1 MPIHGSVFS
10 VVQIS
15 TSRPR
20 YSTSFF
26 SIPDLPV
33 PGGLKRGL
41 VVGPEHLLGPADVEL
56 GPRKTLRERH
66 LAPRVEF
73 GVQPHL
79 FKDLH
84 PTVEVEVFIPLVEPP
99 PLPARLDQGG
109 GQTPVAPRE
118 DAL

>member
-33 PGGLKRGL
+33 ARGLKRRL
-41 VVGPEHLLGPADVEL
+41 IVGPEHLLGPSHVEVV
-56 GPRKTLRERH
+56 PRKVLRHGH
-66 LAPRVEF
+66 LAPRVEV
-73 GVQPHL
+73 GVDPRL
-79 FKDLH
+79 FEDLH

-99 PLPARLDQGG
+99 ALLPRLDERGRKP
-109 GQTPVAPRE
+109 PVA
-118 DAL
+118 AG

>member
-33 PGGLKRGL
+33 ARGLKRRL
-41 VVGPEHLLGPADVEL
+41 IIGPERLLGTADVEVI
-56 GPRKTLRERH
+56 PRKVLRHGH
-66 LAPRVEF
+66 LAPRVEV
-73 GVQPHL
+73 GVEPHL

-84 PTVEVEVFIPLVEPP
+84 PTVEVEVFIPLVEPAA
-99 PLPARLDQGG
+99 LPARFHEGRREAA
-109 GQTPVAPRE
+109 VAPGE
-118 DAL
+118 

>member
-33 PGGLKRGL
+33 PRGLKRRL
-41 VVGPEHLLGPADVEL
+41 VVGPERLLGPSDIQMIP
-56 GPRKTLRERH
+56 GQMLRHGH
-66 LAPRVEF
+66 LAPRVEI
-73 GVQPHL
+73 GVEPRL
-79 FKDLH
+79 FEHLH
-84 PTVEVEVFIPLVEPP
+84 PTVEVEVLVPFVEPGA
-99 PLPARLDQGG
+99 LPARLHERRRQ
-109 GQTPVAPRE
+109 PP
-118 DAL
+118 

>member
-41 VVGPEHLLGPADVEL
+41 IVGPEHLLGPADVEVV
-56 GPRKTLRERH
+56 PRQVLRDRH
-66 LAPRVEF
+66 LAPRVKI

-79 FKDLH
+79 LKYLH
-84 PTVEVEVFIPLVEPP
+84 PTVEVEVFVPFVEPAALAPGLDERRGQP
-99 PLPARLDQGG
+99 P
-109 GQTPVAPRE
+109 
-118 DAL
+118 

>member
-33 PGGLKRGL
+33 AGGLKRGL
-41 VVGPEHLLGPADVEL
+41 VVGPEHLLGPADVEVI
-56 GPRKTLRERH
+56 PRKVLRDRD
-66 LAPRVEF
+66 LAPRVEI
-73 GVQPHL
+73 GVQSHL
-79 FKDLH
+79 FEDLH
-84 PTVEVEVFIPLVEPP
+84 PTVEVEELVPFVEPAA
-99 PLPARLDQGG
+99 LAARFDERRGEP
-109 GQTPVAPRE
+109 PVAPRE
-118 DAL
+118 D